1 MIIAIDGP
9 SAAGKGALAGRLA
22 RHLGFAHLDTGALYR
37 AVALRVLR
45 AGGDPTDTKAATAAA
60 RQLSLDDLDDAGIRD
75 EVTGEAASQL
85 AVIPEVR
92 REMLAFQRTF
102 ASDPP
107 DGAQGAVLEGRDIG
121 TVVCPEAEVK
131 LFLTASLGA
140 RAHRRFLELRERGAT
155 TSEEKVLE
163 DMRARDE
170 RDRMRGASPLRQAA
184 DAHLLDT
191 TNLSI
196 NSVFARANELIA
208 ARRA

>member
-37 AVALRVLR
+37 AVALCVLR
-45 AGGDPTDTKAATAAA
+45 AGSDPTDTRAATAAA

-121 TVVCPEAEVK
+121 TVVCPDAEVK

-140 RAHRRFLELRERGAT
+140 RAHRRFLELTERGAT

-170 RDRMRGASPLRQAA
+170 RDSMRGASPLRQAA

>member
-9 SAAGKGALAGRLA
+9 SAAGKGALARRLA

-45 AGGDPTDTKAATAAA
+45 AGSVPTDTKAATAAA

-92 REMLAFQRTF
+92 RELLTFQRTF

-121 TVVCPEAEVK
+121 TVVCPDAEVK

-140 RAHRRFLELRERGAT
+140 RALRRFLELRERGAT

-163 DMRARDE
+163 AMRARDE
-170 RDRMRGASPLRQAA
+170 RDSMRGASPLRQAA

-196 NSVFARANELIA
+196 DSVFARANELIA

>member
-9 SAAGKGALAGRLA
+9 SAAGKGALARRLA

-37 AVALRVLR
+37 AVALSVLS
-45 AGGDPTDTKAATAAA
+45 AGGDPTDTRAATAAA

-75 EVTGEAASQL
+75 EATGEAASQL
-85 AVIPEVR
+85 AVVPEVR
-92 REMLAFQRTF
+92 RELLVFQRTF
-102 ASDPP
+102 AADPP

-121 TVVCPEAEVK
+121 TVVCPDAEVK
-131 LFLTASLGA
+131 LFLTASLDA

-155 TSEEKVLE
+155 TSEERVLE

-170 RDRMRGASPLRQAA
+170 RDSMRGASPLRQAA
-184 DAHLLDT
+184 DAHLLDN

-196 NSVFARANELIA
+196 DSVFARANELIA

>member
-9 SAAGKGALAGRLA
+9 SAAGKGALARRLA

-37 AVALRVLR
+37 AVALSVLS
-45 AGGDPTDTKAATAAA
+45 AGGDPTDTRAAAAAA

-75 EVTGEAASQL
+75 EATGEAASQL
-85 AVIPEVR
+85 AVVPEVR
-92 REMLAFQRTF
+92 RELLVFQRAF
-102 ASDPP
+102 AADPP

-121 TVVCPEAEVK
+121 TVVCPDAEVK
-131 LFLTASLGA
+131 LFLTASLDA

-155 TSEEKVLE
+155 TSEERVLE

-170 RDRMRGASPLRQAA
+170 RDSMRGASPLRQAA

-196 NSVFARANELIA
+196 DSVFARANESIA